1 MAVEEILQDLL
12 SEFFEN
18 GKATAAMAKDSSSEK
33 EPFASGPEALVVAL
47 ERECKLVYNGRGE
60 GIHFVGL
67 LLAVFAAE
75 LVSGYWARNRVRV
88 RAGSDRGR
96 KRLVSCLYS
105 EKEVAFVLAHPTEV
119 LSQLEGTHS

>member
-12 SEFFEN
+12 SESFEN
-18 GKATAAMAKDSSSEK
+18 GNTTAAMAKHSSSEI
-33 EPFASGPEALVVAL
+33 EPFASRPEALIVAL

-67 LLAVFAAE
+67 LLAIFAAE
-75 LVSGYWARNRVRV
+75 LVSGYWASNRVRV
-88 RAGSDRGR
+88 RVGSDHER

-105 EKEVAFVLAHPTEV
+105 EKEVAFVLTHPTMV
-119 LSQLEGTHS
+119 LSQFEGAHC

>member
-1 MAVEEILQDLL
+1 MAVDEILQDLL
-12 SEFFEN
+12 SESFEN
-18 GKATAAMAKDSSSEK
+18 GKSTGVIANDSLSEN
-33 EPFASGPEALVVAL
+33 EPFATSPEALVVAL

-88 RAGSDRGR
+88 RVGSGRGP

-105 EKEVAFVLAHPTEV
+105 GKEVAFVLAHPTEV
-119 LSQLEGTHS
+119 FSQFEGAHC

>member
-1 MAVEEILQDLL
+1 MAVDEILQDLL
-12 SEFFEN
+12 SKSIEESKSPGTMTTDSVSEN
-18 GKATAAMAKDSSSEK
+18 G
-33 EPFASGPEALVVAL
+33 PFATSAEGLVLML
-47 ERECKLVYNGRGE
+47 EGESQLVYKDLGD

-88 RAGSDRGR
+88 TGGSERGP

-105 EKEVAFVLAHPTEV
+105 KNKVGFVLAHPTEV
-119 LSQLEGTHS
+119 RLQFERAHG